1 MNLPNSGGIAMG
13 NGFLFSEYQRA
24 ALDPTKAYLDQY
36 LPGNASGRNL
46 SDNYFRLQNPGFGQ
60 INTL

>member
-1 MNLPNSGGIAMG
+1 MG